1 MSKIEFYNT
10 LKEQKEEFKPINE
23 QLISMYHCG
32 PTVHN
37 YAHIGNLRSYVFA
50 DTIRRLFESLGFD
63 VKQVINITDVGHLSS
78 DADSGEDKMTKALVR
93 EGKPFTI
100 EAMREVG
107 EHYTKLFFNDLS
119 SLNIRTENTHFPR
132 ASDFIEKQIAMVL
145 KLGELEYTYE
155 TEDGIYFDTSKFKD
169 YGKLG
174 NINSSKESAQSR
186 IDENREKKNPSDFAV
201 WKKSQNGI
209 GFQSPWGLGYPGWH
223 LECSVMSQSILGE
236 TFDIHTGGI
245 DHIAIHHNNEIA
257 QSESV
262 TGKPLANYWMHNEHI
277 NVDNKKMAKSGES
290 FIILN
295 DIKDKGYSPI
305 AYRLL
310 LLMAHYRTQMSFSY
324 ESLSGAQN
332 ALNGIYKS
340 LSSATK
346 VGEISL
352 NHAEQFVSALS
363 DDLDTPKGVSIL
375 FEVINSKLS
384 ADDKYATALY
394 FDQFLGIN
402 IENEINNLK
411 NETPVDIPISVANL
425 VQEREFARNKKD
437 FERAD
442 LLRDEISKLGFSIE
456 DKEGGPLVRKLQ

>member
-1 MSKIEFYNT
+1 
-10 LKEQKEEFKPINE
+10 
-23 QLISMYHCG
+23 
-32 PTVHN
+32 
-37 YAHIGNLRSYVFA
+37 
-50 DTIRRLFESLGFD
+50 
-63 VKQVINITDVGHLSS
+63 
-78 DADSGEDKMTKALVR
+78 
-93 EGKPFTI
+93 
-100 EAMREVG
+100 
-107 EHYTKLFFNDLS
+107 
-119 SLNIRTENTHFPR
+119 
-132 ASDFIEKQIAMVL
+132 
-145 KLGELEYTYE
+145 
-155 TEDGIYFDTSKFKD
+155 
-169 YGKLG
+169 
-174 NINSSKESAQSR
+174 
-186 IDENREKKNPSDFAV
+186 
-201 WKKSQNGI
+201 
-209 GFQSPWGLGYPGWH
+209 
-223 LECSVMSQSILGE
+223 
-236 TFDIHTGGI
+236 
-245 DHIAIHHNNEIA
+245 
-257 QSESV
+257 
-262 TGKPLANYWMHNEHI
+262 
-277 NVDNKKMAKSGES
+277 
-290 FIILN
+290 
-295 DIKDKGYSPI
+295 
-305 AYRLL
+305 
-310 LLMAHYRTQMSFSY
+310 MSFSY